1 MVTTTLLSEGFLHHG
16 HPFPSQP
23 CFQGLA
29 PKWLSG
35 GVAPDPKSNLFLHF
49 LDRHKDEKIG
59 HDKAERA
66 RSYVKGNS

>member
-16 HPFPSQP
+16 PPFSS
-23 CFQGLA
+23 FQGLA

-35 GVAPDPKSNLFLHF
+35 GMAPDFNSNLFLHL

-66 RSYVKGNS
+66 PPEGVGDRT